1 MTTVVIR
8 PGSPGDPDT
17 SRTAL
22 EKRPHDAKLDRP
34 VGSATQRSPA
44 ELFAL
49 GTRPGTALGLLA
61 GCDTL
66 STGPVGW
73 TVGGTH
79 MVADVAQ
86 FDAFRKAQEEFRK
99 RLCIYAL
106 TGGDGL
112 TEPV

>member
-1 MTTVVIR
+1 
-8 PGSPGDPDT
+8 
-17 SRTAL
+17 
-22 EKRPHDAKLDRP
+22 
-34 VGSATQRSPA
+34 
-44 ELFAL
+44 
-49 GTRPGTALGLLA
+49 
-61 GCDTL
+61 
-66 STGPVGW
+66 
-73 TVGGTH
+73 